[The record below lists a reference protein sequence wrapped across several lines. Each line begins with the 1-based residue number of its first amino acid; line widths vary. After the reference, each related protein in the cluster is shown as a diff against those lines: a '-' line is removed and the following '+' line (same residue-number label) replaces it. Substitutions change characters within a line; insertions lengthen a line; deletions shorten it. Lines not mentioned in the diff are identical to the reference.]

1 MKKISNIFST
11 HFQQFCS
18 ECFPFL
24 FVWSVDEIKRQ
35 QNVKSSTLYSKY
47 SRSVDW
53 KKIHLTFNKFF
64 FVLRGGK
71 MNSAYVREKK
81 KTLKTSRR
89 RVTWEWD
96 ASNLCRRSWAS
107 GWEKS
112 ESQMG
117 RYESRMSR
125 HMSHEWK
132 DKLWFTM
139 TRCVMSHEWD
149 AWNLCRR
156 SWASGWERG
165 ESRMYESRMRRHTM
179 SHEWE
184 DAIWVTNEMFRIV
197 LVDHEHLVEREASH
211 EWVTNEGENNES
223 RVTNEKTYDESRM
236 RKHTMASR
244 MRRHNMSHKW
254 GKKLESWMRRHM
266 SHEWKDISW
275 VTNEWPAKVCCTV
288 LQCVAVCC
296 SVLQR
301 VAVCGS
307 VLQCVAVCCS
317 DMMEHERVTCSG
329 VMPKSTT
336 SPCAYSRYITRHMK
350 WVTNE
355 RGHMSHEWED
365 TGWVTNYTIHH
376 HTDDVLW
383 VTNEEAYHESR
394 IRGHMSHDWEETW
407 WVTNEETYHESQI
420 RGHMSH
426 EWEET
431 WWVTNEETYHESRIR
446 GHMSHEWEET
456 WWVTNE
462 ETYHESRIRGHM
474 SHEWEDT

>member
-1 MKKISNIFST
+1 MYGKRKKPWKRRAGEWHGNEMLQIF
-11 HFQQFCS
+11 
-18 ECFPFL
+18 
-24 FVWSVDEIKRQ
+24 VVDHE
-35 QNVKSSTLYSKY
+35 
-47 SRSVDW
+47 
-53 KKIHLTFNKFF
+53 HLVERK
-64 FVLRGGK
+64 VSHK
-71 MNSAYVREKK
+71 
-81 KTLKTSRR
+81 
-89 RVTWEWD
+89 WED
-96 ASNLCRRSWAS
+96 T
-107 GWEKS
+107 
-112 ESQMG
+112 
-117 RYESRMSR
+117 
-125 HMSHEWK
+125 SHEWA
-132 DKLWFTM
+132 D
-139 TRCVMSHEWD
+139 
-149 AWNLCRR
+149 
-156 SWASGWERG
+156 
-165 ESRMYESRMRRHTM
+165 
-179 SHEWE
+179 
-184 DAIWVTNEMFRIV
+184 IWVTNEKTNYDSRWQDASWVTNEMLEIFV
-197 LVDHEHLVEREASH
+197 VDHEHLVEREVSHECMSH
-211 EWVTNEGENNES
+211 EWEDTPW
-223 RVTNEKTYDESRM
+223 VTNEKTQYESRM
-236 RKHTMASR
+236 RCFESFSSIMSIWLRERRVTNESR
-244 MRRHNMSHKW
+244 MRGKIMSHESRMKKHMMSHEW
-254 GKKLESWMRRHM
+254 ENTPWHHEWDDTIWVTNEEKKLESRVRRHM

-307 VLQCVAVCCS
+307 VLQRVCCS
-317 DMMEHERVTCSG
+317 DMMSHERVTCSG

-446 GHMSHEWEET
+446 GHMSHEWE
-456 WWVTNE
+456 
-462 ETYHESRIRGHM
+462 
-474 SHEWEDT
+474 DT